1 MNQQPV
7 QGEVSSIGKWCE
19 GRELKSISSCKWL
32 IQLKAIRPKVVSNLS
47 GSKEVTQAMIN
58 FE

>member
-19 GRELKSISSCKWL
+19 GRKRTE
-32 IQLKAIRPKVVSNLS
+32 
-47 GSKEVTQAMIN
+47 EH
-58 FE
+58 

>member
-1 MNQQPV
+1 MK
-7 QGEVSSIGKWCE
+7 EE
-19 GRELKSISSCKWL
+19 RELKNISSCKWL
-32 IQLKAIRPKVVSNLS
+32 IQLKGIRPKVVRNLS